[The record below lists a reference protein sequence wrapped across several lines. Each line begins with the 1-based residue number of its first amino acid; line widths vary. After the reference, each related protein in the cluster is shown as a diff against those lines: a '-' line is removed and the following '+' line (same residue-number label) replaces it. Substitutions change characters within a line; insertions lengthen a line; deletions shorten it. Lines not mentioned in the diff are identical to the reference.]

1 MKHLCFKNYSETVL
15 QCYFY
20 YDIQALPMQRTDIP
34 LDRYRFMYRKPLIR
48 TTALQVHR
56 GRAFWL
62 NLR

>member
-1 MKHLCFKNYSETVL
+1 M